1 MPSML
6 SAFASSN
13 IYALVSDFFPM
24 HSRVCAR
31 THARNAFFC
40 RSAWTPINAHIPKT
54 LDIIMNSPYNNN
66 IFI

>member
-1 MPSML
+1 ML
-6 SAFASSN
+6 SLLSVFTSSN

-40 RSAWTPINAHIPKT
+40 RSAWSPVDAYIPKT
-54 LDIIMNSPYNNN
+54 LDIIMNSPYYNK